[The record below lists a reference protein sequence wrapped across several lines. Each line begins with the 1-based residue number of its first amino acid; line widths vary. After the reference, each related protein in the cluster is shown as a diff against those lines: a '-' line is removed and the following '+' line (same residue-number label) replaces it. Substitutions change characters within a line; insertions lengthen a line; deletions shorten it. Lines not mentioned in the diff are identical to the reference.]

1 MCDHLLQATTYP
13 KTKIF
18 PVKILWSQ
26 PLVNDGLSQATATN
40 FWADGL
46 IVFALFLTSCNRLP
60 ELSTGAPS
68 GSGEPRSGTFTLPLT
83 LRSEHD
89 LNKFGFGLKR
99 HFRSKPKWASST
111 FAILSCSNF
120 FLSVIGFCVV
130 FSFHQ
135 GPIQT
140 SLAELGTPDWILFK
154 IRINKL
160 RHLKTKIHLWAL
172 K

>member
-13 KTKIF
+13 KTNIF

-26 PLVNDGLSQATATN
+26 PLVNDGLSYWHCDQ
-40 FWADGL
+40 FWPDGL
-46 IVFALFLTSCNRLP
+46 IVFALFLTSCKRLP
-60 ELSTGAPS
+60 ELSTRAPS
-68 GSGEPRSGTFTLPLT
+68 GSGEPRSGTCTLPLA

-89 LNKFGFGLKR
+89 LIKFGFGLKR

-111 FAILSCSNF
+111 FAILSCSHF
-120 FLSVIGFCVV
+120 FVSVIAFCVV

-140 SLAELGTPDWILFK
+140 SLAQLGTPD
-154 IRINKL
+154 
-160 RHLKTKIHLWAL
+160 
-172 K
+172 